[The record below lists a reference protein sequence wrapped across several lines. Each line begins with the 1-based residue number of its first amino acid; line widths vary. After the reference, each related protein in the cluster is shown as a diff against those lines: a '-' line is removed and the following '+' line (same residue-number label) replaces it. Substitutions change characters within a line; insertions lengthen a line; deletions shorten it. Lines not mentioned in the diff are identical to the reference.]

1 MMDVRKSP
9 LWLRLAQDLLRDRR
23 GIAATEFAVIVP
35 LMLLMFFGMIEFSSG
50 IAVSRKLTLVAR
62 TLSDLASQATSVSN
76 TDLSNFT
83 ATGKAILTPYG
94 SGPLKS
100 TITELYVDPST
111 LAARVQ
117 WSQGS
122 SPRGVGTTVS
132 IPSALQVGGSYLIFS
147 EVSYLYV
154 PTIGYVMAK
163 TGVNLTDFA
172 YTRPRQALCVIY
184 PTPSGAMPSCP
195 TS

>member
-1 MMDVRKSP
+1 MNLQLQDAG
-9 LWLRLAQDLLRDRR
+9 LRQP
-23 GIAATEFAVIVP
+23 GEGATGKGKAGLP
-35 LMLLMFFGMIEFSSG
+35 
-50 IAVSRKLTLVAR
+50 R
-62 TLSDLASQATSVSN
+62 
-76 TDLSNFT
+76 FT
-83 ATGKAILTPYG
+83 AT
-94 SGPLKS
+94 
-100 TITELYVDPST
+100 TELYVDPST

-122 SPRGVGTTVS
+122 SPRVVGTTVS